1 MLPTSIPSQAYSYT
15 LDSHFIGTP
24 FAITVAGAG
33 GPRPNIVIDN
43 LLIEGNTPSVV
54 LVDGGETLLPGTSGP
69 PLVVGNW
76 GSGTRYQSTSGL
88 STTVTGYVTP
98 APVRPSALVDGNG
111 KWFTRS
117 RPLYETLSASSFVVA
132 TANGV
137 SNANQG
143 DQAAAINALLSAH
156 VGTPIFFPA
165 GIYLIGSTIQVPV
178 GSIIV
183 GEAWSQFMAFGA
195 TFSDP
200 QNPQV
205 LFR

>member
-1 MLPTSIPSQAYSYT
+1 MAR
-15 LDSHFIGTP
+15 D
-24 FAITVAGAG
+24 G

-43 LLIEGNTPSVV
+43 LLVEGNMPSVV
-54 LVDGGETLLPGTSGP
+54 QIDGGETFLPVTNGP
-69 PLVVGNW
+69 PLVIGNW
-76 GSGTRYQSTSGL
+76 GMGTRYQSTSGL
-88 STTVTGYVTP
+88 SSTITGYVTP
-98 APVRPSALVDGNG
+98 APIRPPALVDTSG

-117 RPLYETLSASSFVVA
+117 RPLYETLSGGNFIVA

-143 DQAAAINALLSAH
+143 DQAAAINALLAAH

-178 GSIIV
+178 GSTIV

-195 TFSDP
+195 TFSDS